1 MSCGHQ
7 GFHAIRTK
15 YDHQAGVLV
24 YFWTCEDCGER
35 LGEARRESY
44 RPRYERVR
52 GQRSASVLPV
62 MR

>member
-15 YDHQAGVLV
+15 YDRQAGVLV
-24 YFWTCEDCGER
+24 YFWSCEDCGER

-44 RPRYERVR
+44 RPRYDR
-52 GQRSASVLPV
+52 GRNRRPASVMPV
-62 MR
+62 AR